1 MNDDPKLRRT
11 KIRLTWFDIFV
22 YLLLAAFFGWIIAQI
37 FVGA

>member
-22 YLLLAAFFGWIIAQI
+22 YLLLAAFMGWIIAQI